1 MFVSLLFILTLTI
14 QSSWQVE
21 IDWKTDFGQFA
32 GLGYNKNDFP
42 AQNQIKTSI
51 NNKGPVMWTP
61 DLGPAGLGYN
71 KNVVPNQNQIKTS
84 LNNGGDLSWQF
95 YKMILPEKPSQI
107 QLEQNEQLAGFIK
120 QSGENIRN
128 AMKEGTNGFPKLEPA
143 NLTDAKFSTE

>member
-32 GLGYNKNDFP
+32 GLGYNKNDFR

-51 NNKGPVMWTP
+51 SKKDPVMWIP

>member
-1 MFVSLLFILTLTI
+1 MFVSLLLFLTLII

-21 IDWKTDFGQFA
+21 IDWKPDFGPSA
-32 GLGYNKNDFP
+32 GLGYNKNDFLV
-42 AQNQIKTSI
+42 QNQIKTSI

-71 KNVVPNQNQIKTS
+71 KNDFPDKNQIKTS

-95 YKMILPEKPSQI
+95 YKTILPQKPSQVA
-107 QLEQNEQLAGFIK
+107 LDQNEQLAGFIK
-120 QSGENIRN
+120 QSGENIRK

-143 NLTDAKFSTE
+143 ILTDAKFSIE

>member
-1 MFVSLLFILTLTI
+1 MFVSLLFFLTLTI
-14 QSSWQVE
+14 QSSSQVE
-21 IDWKTDFGQFA
+21 IDWKSDFGQFA

-71 KNVVPNQNQIKTS
+71 KNDFPDQNQIKTS

-95 YKMILPEKPSQI
+95 YRMILPPKPSQI
-107 QLEQNEQLAGFIK
+107 QLDQNEQLTGFIK

>member
-1 MFVSLLFILTLTI
+1 MFVSLLFFLTLTI

-21 IDWKTDFGQFA
+21 IDWKPDFEQFS
-32 GLGYNKNDFP
+32 GLGHNKNDFP
-42 AQNQIKTSI
+42 AQNEIKTSI

-71 KNVVPNQNQIKTS
+71 KNDFPDKNQIKTS

-95 YKMILPEKPSQI
+95 YKMILPSQI

-128 AMKEGTNGFPKLEPA
+128 AMREGTNGFPKLEPV

>member
-1 MFVSLLFILTLTI
+1 MFVSLLFFLTLTI
-14 QSSWQVE
+14 QSSSQVE
-21 IDWKTDFGQFA
+21 IDWKADFGQFG

-42 AQNQIKTSI
+42 AQNEIKTSI
-51 NNKGPVMWTP
+51 NNKDPVMWTP

-71 KNVVPNQNQIKTS
+71 KNDFPDQNQIKTS

-95 YKMILPEKPSQI
+95 YKMILPPKPSQI
-107 QLEQNEQLAGFIK
+107 QLDQNEQLTGFIK